1 MLSIV
6 GTLYQSAPYLDAFV
20 QRSLAAAA
28 GLDAGIEIVLVNDGS
43 PDDSLAIARR
53 LADQHPEV
61 RVVDLSRNCGHHR
74 AMMAGLEHARGDR
87 VFLIDVDLE
96 EPPELLGDFWARMA
110 SDPDIDVVYG
120 QQAHRRGGVFDYVA
134 GNAYYALIRY
144 LGEVPLPRN
153 LATVRLMTRR
163 YVDALLQYRERE
175 GFMAGLWH
183 STGFRQEAFAIQKGH
198 KGSSSYDLR
207 RKLSLIVNSVT
218 AFSARPLKMI
228 FYTGVLISMAGGLFA
243 AWLVYR
249 RLFHRIPVDGY
260 TSLMVSIWFLGG
272 LVILFL
278 GVIGIYLAK
287 VFSEVKQR
295 PYVTVR
301 EVYDGTRAD

>member
-6 GTLYQSAPYLDAFV
+6 GTMYQSAPYLDEFV
-20 QRSLAAAA
+20 ARSLRAAE
-28 GLDAGIEIVLVNDGS
+28 GLDDTVEIVLVNDGS
-43 PDDSLAIARR
+43 PDDSLTMARR
-53 LADQHPEV
+53 LADAHPEV
-61 RVVDLSRNCGHHR
+61 RVVDLSRNFGHHR
-74 AMMAGLEHARGDR
+74 AMMAGLEHARGER

-96 EPPELLGDFWARMA
+96 EPPELLRQFWERMQA
-110 SDPDIDVVYG
+110 DRDIDVIYG
-120 QQAHRRGGVFDYVA
+120 QLAQRRGGLIDYIA
-134 GNAYYALIRY
+134 GNAYYLLIRY
-144 LGEVPLPRN
+144 LGDVPLPRN

-163 YVDALLQYRERE
+163 YVDGLLQYRERE

-183 STGFRQEAFAIQKGH
+183 STGFRQEAFAFE
-198 KGSSSYDLR
+198 KGSKGSTSYSLR

-218 AFSARPLKMI
+218 AFSAKPLKMI
-228 FYTGVLISMAGGLFA
+228 FYTGVLISMAGALFA

-249 RLFHRIPVDGY
+249 RLFHQIPVDGY
-260 TSLMVSIWFLGG
+260 TSMMVSIWFLGG
-272 LVILFL
+272 LIILFL

-301 EVYDGTRAD
+301 EVYEGNIR